1 MDINSMS
8 ILVYETAL
16 LPVVFFSVAC
26 YMVAIY
32 DLFSK
37 KNYKKYPNPPYWPF
51 VTIQIPV
58 YNDPVAIRCMK
69 SCLKFDYPKDKF
81 EIIVADDSTDGTKRI
96 IDDFMKKRPEKI
108 RVFRRNTRQGFKS
121 GALNNVLKYSNGDFI
136 VIFDSDFVPPKNFLK
151 KIVNP
156 FFQDEKIAI
165 VQSRMGYINHNQN
178 FITKLASTLL
188 MVYHNF
194 YCPMSSKMGISF
206 FCGTHGAIRKDVL
219 IETGG
224 WNEKNLTEDAELS
237 IKIFK
242 KGYKS
247 LYLPNLKVKGEL
259 PFTFEAFIRQQMRW
273 TYGMT
278 RTFIDN
284 AKSIWFGDHFSLS
297 QKALMTYLTFGGIIF
312 PFVAIMTFAGI
323 LGMITGIP
331 HPLTVQDLLSTIKNF
346 TITSG
351 FFIVAFIAL
360 KKENKLNM
368 YKSSLFSTLTIGIV
382 VSFFNAIAL
391 LRAIFNQPMV
401 WYRTPKFGS
410 IKIIE
415 LFKKYFRL

>member
-1 MDINSMS
+1 MS

-16 LPVVFFSVAC
+16 LPVVFFSVLC

-37 KNYKKYPNPPYWPF
+37 KKYKKYPTPDHWPS

-69 SCLKFDYPKDKF
+69 SCLKFDYPKDRF
-81 EIIVADDSTDGTKRI
+81 EIIIADDSTDGTKKV
-96 IDDFMKKRPEKI
+96 IDDFVKKHPEKI
-108 RVFRRNTRQGFKS
+108 RVFRRKTRKGFKS
-121 GALNNVLKYSNGDFI
+121 GALNKVLKYSTGDII
-136 VIFDSDFVPPKNFLK
+136 VIFDSDFVPQKKFLK
-151 KIVNP
+151 KIVKP

-165 VQSRMGYINHNQN
+165 VQSRMGYVNHNQN
-178 FITKLASTLL
+178 FITKLSSTFL
-188 MVYHNF
+188 MIYHHF
-194 YCPMSSKMGISF
+194 YCPLSSKLGVSF

-219 IETGG
+219 IEAGG

-242 KGYKS
+242 KGYRS
-247 LYLPNLKVKGEL
+247 VYLPNLKVRGEL
-259 PFTFEAFIRQQMRW
+259 PFTFEAFIKQQMRW

-284 AKSIWFGDHFSLS
+284 AKSIWLGGHFSLS

-312 PFVAIMTFAGI
+312 PFVVVMTAAGF
-323 LGMITGIP
+323 LGMITGVP
-331 HPLTVQDLLSTIKNF
+331 HPLTTQDLLDTIKNF
-346 TITSG
+346 AITSG
-351 FFIVAFIAL
+351 FFVTAFIAL

-368 YKSSLFSTLTIGIV
+368 YKSSFFSALTLGVLISG
-382 VSFFNAIAL
+382 FNAVAM
-391 LRAIFNQPMV
+391 LRAIFNRSMI

-410 IKIIE
+410 IRIIE
-415 LFKKYFRL
+415 LFKKYFRF

>member
-1 MDINSMS
+1 MDISSNLSYR
-8 ILVYETAL
+8 ITPNYTFYI
-16 LPVVFFSVAC
+16 PP
-26 YMVAIY
+26 
-32 DLFSK
+32 K
-37 KNYKKYPNPPYWPF
+37 KHP
-51 VTIQIPV
+51 
-58 YNDPVAIRCMK
+58 D
-69 SCLKFDYPKDKF
+69 
-81 EIIVADDSTDGTKRI
+81 
-96 IDDFMKKRPEKI
+96 KI
-108 RVFRRNTRQGFKS
+108 RVFRRKTRKGFKS
-121 GALNNVLKYSNGDFI
+121 GALNNVLKYTNGDII
-136 VIFDSDFVPPKNFLK
+136 VIFDSDFIPSKKFLK
-151 KIVNP
+151 KIVKP
-156 FFQDEKIAI
+156 FFEDEKTAI

-178 FITKLASTLL
+178 FITKLSSTLL
-188 MVYHNF
+188 MIYHHF
-194 YCPMSSKMGISF
+194 YCPMSNKLGVQF

-219 IETGG
+219 MEVGG

-237 IKIFK
+237 VKIFE

-247 LYLPNLKVKGEL
+247 VYLPNLKVKGEL
-259 PFTFEAFIRQQMRW
+259 PFTFEALMKQQMRW

-284 AKSIWFGDHFSLS
+284 ARSIWFGGRFSLP

-312 PFVAIMTFAGI
+312 PFVIVMTAAGL

-331 HPLTVQDLLSTIKNF
+331 HPLTAEDLLDTIKNF

-368 YKSSLFSTLTIGIV
+368 YKSSFFSTLTIGILIAG
-382 VSFFNAIAL
+382 FNAVAL
-391 LRAIFNQPMV
+391 LRAAFNQPMI

-415 LFKKYFRL
+415 LFKKYFRFK

>member
-1 MDINSMS
+1 MEINSLS
-8 ILVYETAL
+8 ILIYETAL
-16 LPVVFFSVAC
+16 LPVVFFSVLC

-37 KNYKKYPNPPYWPF
+37 KNYKTYPTPSDWPY

-69 SCLKFDYPKDKF
+69 SCLKFDYPKNKF
-81 EIIVADDSTDGTKRI
+81 EIIVADDSNDGTKKV
-96 IDDFMKKRPEKI
+96 IDDFIKKHSGEI
-108 RVFRRNTRQGFKS
+108 RIFRRNTRDGFKS
-121 GALNNVLKYSNGDFI
+121 GALNNVLKYSNGGII
-136 VIFDSDFVPPKNFLK
+136 VIFDSDFVPSKKFLK
-151 KIVNP
+151 EIVKP
-156 FFQDEKIAI
+156 FFKDEKIAI

-178 FITKLASTLL
+178 FITKLASTFL
-188 MVYHNF
+188 MDYHNF
-194 YCPMSSKMGISF
+194 YCPMSGKLGVAF

-219 IETGG
+219 IEAGG

-247 LYLPNLKVKGEL
+247 VYLPNLKVKGEL

-278 RTFIDN
+278 RTFMDN
-284 AKSIWFGDHFSLS
+284 AKSIWFDRHFSLS
-297 QKALMTYLTFGGIIF
+297 QKAIMSYLTFGGMIF
-312 PFVAIMTFAGI
+312 PIVTVMTIAGL

-331 HPLTVQDLLSTIKNF
+331 HPLTLDDLLSTTKNF
-346 TITSG
+346 AITSG
-351 FFIVAFIAL
+351 FFILSFYAL
-360 KKENKLNM
+360 KKEKKLNL
-368 YKSSLFSTLTIGIV
+368 YKSALFSSLTFGIV
-382 VSFFNAIAL
+382 LSVFNTIAFI
-391 LRAIFNQPMV
+391 RAIFNQPMI

-415 LFKKYFRL
+415 LFKKYFRF

>member
-1 MDINSMS
+1 MNINSMS
-8 ILVYETAL
+8 ILIYETSL
-16 LPVVFFSVAC
+16 LPVVFFSVVC

-37 KNYKKYPNPPYWPF
+37 KRHKTYSDPPHWPS
-51 VTIQIPV
+51 VTVQIPV

-81 EIIVADDSTDGTKRI
+81 EIIVADDSTDGTKKVI
-96 IDDFMKKRPEKI
+96 EDFVKKHPEKI
-108 RVFRRNTRQGFKS
+108 RVFSRNTREGFKS
-121 GALNNVLKYSNGDFI
+121 GALNNVLKHSNGDI
-136 VIFDSDFVPPKNFLK
+136 VVIFDSDFVPSKTFLK
-151 KIVNP
+151 KIVKP

-188 MVYHNF
+188 MIYHNF
-194 YCPMSSKMGISF
+194 YCPMSSKMGITF
-206 FCGTHGAIRKDVL
+206 FCGTHGAIKKDVL

-237 IKIFK
+237 IKLFK

-247 LYLPNLKVKGEL
+247 VYLPDLKVRGEL
-259 PFTFEAFIRQQMRW
+259 PFTFEALIKQQMRW

-284 AKSIWFGDHFSLS
+284 ARSIWFGDRFSLS

-312 PFVAIMTFAGI
+312 PFVAVMTFAGI

-331 HPLTVQDLLSTIKNF
+331 HPLTIQDLLSTIKNF
-346 TITSG
+346 AITSG

-360 KKENKLNM
+360 KKENKLNVF
-368 YKSSLFSTLTIGIV
+368 KSSLFSTLTVGIV
-382 VSFFNAIAL
+382 ISLFNAVAL

-415 LFKKYFRL
+415 LFKKYFRI